1 MINFNAQAQAE
12 IVRQSLDH
20 ELAFRLRNRRNRLLG
35 LWAAET
41 IGLKD
46 DEAAI
51 YSREMVSFGI
61 DVADE
66 DAMVH
71 RVAGDCAARGEAVS
85 PEQVAAEMQRLE
97 RIAALELAAAA
108 PVEPRAA

>member
-1 MINFNAQAQAE
+1 MINVNAQAQAE
-12 IVRQSLDH
+12 ILRQSLDH

-46 DEAAI
+46 DEATT
-51 YSREMVSFGI
+51 YSREVVSFGI
-61 DVADE
+61 EVADE
-66 DAMVH
+66 AAVVH
-71 RVAGDCAARGEAVS
+71 RVVADCAARGKAVS
-85 PEQVAAEMQRLE
+85 PEQVGAEMQRLE